1 VNLENPNIVH
11 NKMSKKKYYTY
22 ISTIASSTGEI
33 KTNNPYMGYN
43 IKFHKDHASVL
54 DVSFKVGDL
63 VETYNGDLGVI
74 VKTLSEV
81 SEDEMQNLPTIM
93 YEVQVGPT
101 TEYWMGI
108 SLKKIK
114 NKKKFDK

>member
-1 VNLENPNIVH
+1 
-11 NKMSKKKYYTY
+11 MSKSQIIPTNIEYTEHNLK
-22 ISTIASSTGEI
+22 IIQDFLHRT
-33 KTNNPYMGYN
+33 
-43 IKFHKDHASVL
+43 
-54 DVSFKVGDL
+54 
-63 VETYNGDLGVI
+63 ETYNGDLGVI

-81 SEDEMQNLPTIM
+81 SENEMQNLPTIM